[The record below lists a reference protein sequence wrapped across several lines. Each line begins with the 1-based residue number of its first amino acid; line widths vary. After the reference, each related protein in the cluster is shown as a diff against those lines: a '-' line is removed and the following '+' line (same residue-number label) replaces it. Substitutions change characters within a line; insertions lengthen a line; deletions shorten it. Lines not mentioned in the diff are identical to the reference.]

1 MTAPSTAAGIREAN
15 ARYHDAAA
23 AGYDDK
29 WGIGFGATGRSQ
41 VVTKFS
47 KALGRSS
54 PPAFDRGLE
63 VGAGTGYFSL
73 NLVRAG
79 VLHEAVCTDI
89 SPGMLDTLRDNAEH
103 VGVHTVETLAADAE
117 RLPFPDECFDLV
129 FGHAILHHL
138 PDVARAFAE
147 FHRVLRPGGRLVFA
161 GEPSRYGDRL
171 AAVPKWGARRLAPLW
186 RAAIGAAAATGNGHC
201 TGGDHGIEFSV
212 DVHAFAPGDLHGFA
226 CRAGFADVRVTGE
239 ELLAS
244 WFGWANRTLEASAV
258 PDDVPWLWRQYAHR
272 GYLVLQQLDRRL
284 LEGRLPSGAFYNLMV
299 AARKPD

>member
-1 MTAPSTAAGIREAN
+1 MTAPSTAAGIRDAN

-41 VVTKFS
+41 VVGKLS
-47 KALGRSS
+47 KALGQS
-54 PPAFDRGLE
+54 PPPVFDRGLE

-79 VLHEAVCTDI
+79 VLREAVCTDI
-89 SPGMLDTLRDNAEH
+89 SPGMLDTLRDNAERA
-103 VGVHTVETLAADAE
+103 GVHTVETLAADAE
-117 RLPFPDECFDLV
+117 RLPLPDESFDLV
-129 FGHAILHHL
+129 FGHAVLHHL
-138 PDVARAFAE
+138 PDIARAFAE
-147 FHRVLRPGGRLVFA
+147 FHRLLRPGGWLAFA

-171 AAVPKWGARRLAPLW
+171 AAVPKWGARTLAPLW
-186 RAAIGAAAATGNGHC
+186 RAIVRAGATADNGHRA
-201 TGGDHGIEFSV
+201 GGDHGIEFSV

-226 CRAGFADVRVTGE
+226 RSAGFVDVQVTGE

-244 WFGWANRTLEASAV
+244 WFGWANRTLEASALS
-258 PDDVPWLWRQYAHR
+258 DDVPWLWRQYAHR
-272 GYLVLQQLDRRL
+272 GYLILQQFDRRL

-299 AARKPD
+299 AARKPG